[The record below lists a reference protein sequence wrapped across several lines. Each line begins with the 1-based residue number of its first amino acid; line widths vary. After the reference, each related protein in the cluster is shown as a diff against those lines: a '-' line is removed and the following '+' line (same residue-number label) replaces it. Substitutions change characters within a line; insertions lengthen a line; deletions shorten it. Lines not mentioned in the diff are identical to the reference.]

1 MPSCISA
8 LKLSLKHGV
17 KKNKEIHKITLKVP
31 LLKENVCKIERN
43 GFLSRQV
50 MIK

>member
-1 MPSCISA
+1 MHFS
-8 LKLSLKHGV
+8 SLNIFKARSKEKI
-17 KKNKEIHKITLKVP
+17 KKIHKITLKVP